1 MIILVKKKCLLQK
14 KGTLMSKLTI
24 DRNNSLYYEY
34 QEGRLNTYT
43 YVFVN
48 ALTGN
53 TSAWNGV
60 IGKRMRDEGYGY
72 LTYNFRGQINS
83 SFDESIELNSEL
95 IVSDL
100 LKLINH
106 LNLKNIIL
114 CGLSIGGL
122 YAAIASLKKIDVKG
136 LVLINTLRKP
146 SSRLDWI
153 NRAMVNAAKLGGS
166 ALIMDMGM
174 PVIASPEFLEKAKRN
189 ALNFENYKPLEKN
202 DGIFKLMEGS
212 LSADWSFDWSKI
224 NIPTLVMTGHLD
236 KMFRIPE
243 DIEELVK
250 KIKNSRTIEL
260 PYCGHLIPLEEPEQ
274 FSNHIINFANNLN

>member
-1 MIILVKKKCLLQK
+1 MLV
-14 KGTLMSKLTI
+14 SKLDI
-24 DRNNSLYYEY
+24 DQKNSLYYEFE
-34 QEGRLNTYT
+34 EGKKNTYT

-60 IGKRMRDEGYGY
+60 IGKRVRDAGHGY

-83 SFDESIELNSEL
+83 SFDKSMNLTSE
-95 IVSDL
+95 IIISDL
-100 LKLINH
+100 LKLIDH

-122 YAAIASLKKIDVKG
+122 YAATASLEDIDVKG

-146 SSRLDWI
+146 SIRLDWI

-174 PVIASPEFLEKAKRN
+174 PVIASPKFLDKVKSN
-189 ALNFENYKPLEKN
+189 ALNFENYKPLKKN

-212 LSADWSFDWSKI
+212 LSANWSFDWSKI

-243 DIEELVK
+243 DIQELVK

-260 PYCGHLIPLEEPEQ
+260 PNCGHLIPLEEPEQ
-274 FSNHIINFANNLN
+274 FSDHIINFANDLN